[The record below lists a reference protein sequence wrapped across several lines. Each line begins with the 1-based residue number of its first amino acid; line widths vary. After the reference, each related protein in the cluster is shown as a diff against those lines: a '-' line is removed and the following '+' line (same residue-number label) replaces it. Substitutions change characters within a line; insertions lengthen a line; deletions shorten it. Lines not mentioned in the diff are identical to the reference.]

1 MANFTNKVK
10 NSRKEGIN
18 MKRLTV
24 LLTLGAWLLGAAL
37 ASASGSIVGNVYSP
51 GTERSMQVTGRGV
64 MWDLSAP
71 QRSKSSAKATIWLI
85 NRNLDFAAIPYP
97 ALKKWY
103 QEGVI
108 PENTPIYRAEA
119 DEKGRF
125 AFQDVPAAAYYVLI
139 LDPHS
144 QNSLSLAAKND
155 RDELLERLPHVDEF
169 ELFMVG
175 TRSCLVEKVNLQ
187 DGQTVKIRPTLF

>member
-1 MANFTNKVK
+1 
-10 NSRKEGIN
+10 
-18 MKRLTV
+18 MKRLIV

-71 QRSKSSAKATIWLI
+71 QRSKSAAKAEIWLI
-85 NRNLDFAAIPYP
+85 DRALDFTAIPYP

-119 DEKGRF
+119 DDEGRF
-125 AFQDVPAAAYYVLI
+125 AFQDVPAAAYYVVI

-144 QNSLSLAAKND
+144 RDSQSLEERNN
-155 RDELLERLPHVDEF
+155 RDELRDRLPHADEF
-169 ELFMVG
+169 DLFMVG
-175 TRSCLVEKVNLQ
+175 VRSCLVEKVSLQ
-187 DGQTVKIRPTLF
+187 DGQTVKIRPGIF